1 MIDTTRS
8 TATTDRM
15 LRSYR
20 EQRPVTHSD
29 PFSPLL
35 HCRVDPHQL
44 QLLVLCKCTN
54 TTKYTLPCVCVLAF
68 SQSFFKGLATQLV
81 TPLNP
86 SDDAKLDHSSGTPD
100 SMAIYPKPGQ
110 TLLYTTYDR

>member
-1 MIDTTRS
+1 MIRRCPRLD
-8 TATTDRM
+8 
-15 LRSYR
+15 LRVQSP
-20 EQRPVTHSD
+20 PVTTSRLRFFAELIHFNSNF
-29 PFSPLL
+29 FSFANVPT
-35 HCRVDPHQL
+35 P
-44 QLLVLCKCTN
+44 
-54 TTKYTLPCVCVLAF
+54 PSVCVLAF
-68 SQSFFKGLATQLV
+68 SQSFFKGLATQLA